1 MILVVEPG
9 LVAVEQGERGV
20 RAGEFLEGQGHPA
33 ALLDSF
39 PVVDEA
45 LALPF
50 HFEAEE
56 IRFDAGVAGDAP
68 MRRGQL
74 ADEICFGLVGGGEM
88 IKILIELGLVFFLG
102 LVGQNDGFRGQ
113 AMLDG
118 VERDGAAA
126 VLGFWT
132 VRFGSVN
139 AGGFS
144 SGRGHKCV
152 PGGSV
157 TGEIYRGEARGG
169 EVIEGEEYRGG

>member
-1 MILVVEPG
+1 MVEAG

-20 RAGEFLEGQGHPA
+20 RAREFFEGQGHPA

-56 IRFDAGVAGDAP
+56 ISFDAGVAGDAP
-68 MRRGQL
+68 MRRDEL
-74 ADEICFGLVGGGEM
+74 ADEIGFGLVGGGKM
-88 IKILIELGLVFFLG
+88 IEILIELGLVFFLG
-102 LVGQNDGFRGQ
+102 LVGQNDGFRSQ
-113 AMLDG
+113 SMLDG

-132 VRFGSVN
+132 ARFGSVN
-139 AGGFS
+139 AGRFS
-144 SGRGHKCV
+144 SGRCHQCV

-157 TGEIYRGEARGG
+157 TGGVQPGESRGG
-169 EVIEGEEYRGG
+169 EVVEGEEYRGG